1 MSSGALPRIVG
12 LQGILDRCQR
22 LIRVYSVL
30 RGFAETLCVLIAC
43 ILLGCLLDYCVALP
57 GIVRLGG
64 LVATLILTGAVAWR
78 RLFHPLVGNASA
90 EELGAAV
97 DLRFPQLQEA
107 MATLISIDGANA
119 TSSEAGSALMRD
131 RLEQHVR
138 AQIGSIHPSEV
149 VQGTPTAKRWGLA
162 FLSVLA
168 ILIPWLLWPSGS
180 TLLLQRFMM
189 PLANLA
195 APSNLYFEVPDAER
209 PVAANSDVAFVA
221 IPRWRTKTAGVLPTN
236 VVLEIQAADN
246 PSEDVVMS
254 FDETASEF
262 TASLPDVRESLRYRV
277 RGGGATTQWF
287 QLNVADPPRIL
298 TAVLQETPPVYTGRP
313 IEIFD
318 GVVGDIHVFERS
330 AIEITLTFNKP
341 VRNAEMEWQS
351 WKPVPPGESDVVVAA
366 EPEPPTA
373 PAVVS
378 ADGTSARFLFEA
390 NGSGQFEFRIEDS
403 LGLTNSN
410 ETTRRLIV
418 ATDTPPRL
426 TVTGINDALDVRPTD
441 VVPLNC
447 QVVDD
452 IGVGELEVHLC
463 KNAEAFRIEPAV
475 GFDRGAVQVNHD
487 FQIDLSALDVHHG
500 DTVTLKVKAAD
511 ERPGP
516 GPQVVWQGPWTI
528 RVADNAEAIGQ
539 KALREAD
546 QKLVE
551 SLRKL
556 EEQLQQ
562 DAAKGNELKDQL
574 HQNWNDEVQQDVR
587 ELSEKEQ
594 QQGRDLQKLAEQ
606 AAAHPLMQK
615 QAEKLAELAQ
625 QIRNEV
631 PETLAEAASAQ
642 RDPAAQKIQESVDEL
657 NRIRDE
663 LHRATDEIEKAA
675 KLEQELAELNRL
687 ALQAQQLAKES
698 EKLQQQQHDQQPE
711 EDQSK
716 EELQKQ
722 LDEKQRQLQQEQ
734 KQLAADLGELLQR
747 KQELLQA
754 AREAQLDRAAEIAKE
769 AQRLAQQQQQLAE
782 GVNEEARDAARDAQE
797 LANELQQARN
807 EADQLGNEMQQ
818 QAQDVPRPEIQPLDE
833 AIRDLRQG
841 NLAAPQNGIEKSQEQ
856 LAKAAE
862 ELAKPAAAPA
872 ADPNAPPADEN
883 AKREED
889 RKLAE
894 QNARRQE
901 LGKKA
906 TNISERLEQ
915 IEDKIAAMSERLG
928 AEPQESANQQ
938 DSAQQDDN
946 QPSKDSSQPPA
957 QKLTDTPDGPAAQKS
972 EEMPQREKSNA
983 EVGRNLLSELEK
995 MVEAAHETADAV
1007 GADRKAEN
1015 GAKQQ
1020 SQQAAEKADE
1030 AMRHAMAGQFSRSA
1044 ERMKQS
1050 ANESS
1055 SAAQQLQNQ
1064 EQQDRR
1070 EQLQQQGEDFKRM
1083 AEVFQQ
1089 LQDNNEAQV
1098 AAQQQTQRDVA
1109 EAADQLPSPLEELAE
1124 RLNLPELGLQNQARP
1139 AQEAA
1144 QAAREGAESGE
1155 AASGQINEA
1164 QLQQAGQKAQ
1174 EAAGQLNRAAQLAQ
1188 QAAQGHRDPDA
1199 MIPNEVGESVSDAL
1213 QSLKKASES
1222 IDQEA
1227 AQRAAAE
1234 QAAREAA
1241 EQAAN
1246 QQSPEG
1252 QPGQAGQAGKP
1263 GEGQPGE
1270 GQQGQVGDQPGQ
1282 QPGEGKP
1289 GDQPG
1294 KPGKGQPGD
1303 GKPGEGQGQQPG
1315 KPGNADGE
1323 GSEGQQSPSQQPSSA
1338 QQMAKAAKSL
1348 QDAARG
1354 ALPNQ
1359 FSPGQLSSDPG
1370 RAAGDPKSEGNV
1382 SEFDGKDPGRTSKKG
1397 KSRGWGKLNDDL
1409 DADVSDAGKEVLDNE
1424 YSELIRRYRRDLARA
1439 GQQSEKKPEAGK
1451 P

>member
-1 MSSGALPRIVG
+1 MSSGTLPRIAG
-12 LQGILDRCQR
+12 LQEILDRCQR

-30 RGFAETLCVLIAC
+30 RGLAEALCVLIAC
-43 ILLGCLLDYCVALP
+43 ILLGCLIDYFVALP

-64 LVATLILTGAVAWR
+64 LVVTLFLTGAVAWK
-78 RLFHPLVGNASA
+78 RLVHPLMGNASA

-107 MATLISIDGANA
+107 MATLISIDGPNA
-119 TSSEAGSALMRD
+119 TSSEAGSSLMRD

-138 AQIGSIHPSEV
+138 AQIGNIRPAEV
-149 VQGTPTAKRWGLA
+149 VHGKPTARRWGLA

-180 TLLLQRFMM
+180 SLLLQRFMM

-195 APSNLYFEVPDAER
+195 APSNLYFDVPDAER
-209 PVAANSDVAFVA
+209 TVAANSDVSFVA
-221 IPRWRTKTAGVLPTN
+221 IPRWRTKAAGVLPTN
-236 VVLEIQAADN
+236 VVLEIQATDN
-246 PSEDVVMS
+246 PSEDLAMS
-254 FDETASEF
+254 FDETTSQF

-277 RGGGATTQWF
+277 RGGGAITQWF
-287 QLNVADPPRIL
+287 ELIVADPPRIL
-298 TAVLQETPPVYTGRP
+298 TALLQETPPVYTGRP
-313 IEIFD
+313 TEIFD

-330 AIEITLTFNKP
+330 AIEVTLTFNKP
-341 VRNAEMEWQS
+341 VLNAAMEWQS
-351 WKPVPPGESDVVVAA
+351 WKPIPPGESDIVVAA
-366 EPEPPTA
+366 ELEPPTT
-373 PAVVS
+373 PAVLS
-378 ADGTSARFLFEA
+378 ADGTSAQFHFQA
-390 NGSGQFEFRIEDS
+390 NGSGQFEFRVEDA
-403 LGLTNSN
+403 LGLTNLN
-410 ETTRRLIV
+410 ETIRRLIV
-418 ATDTPPRL
+418 TTDTPPRL
-426 TVTGINDALDVRPTD
+426 TVTGINDTLEVRPTD

-447 QVVDD
+447 QVIDD
-452 IGVGELEVHLC
+452 IGVGELEVHVR

-475 GFDRGAVQVNHD
+475 GFDRGAVQISHD
-487 FQIDLSALDVHHG
+487 FQIDLSTLDVHNG
-500 DTVTLKVKAAD
+500 DTLTLKVKAAD
-511 ERPGP
+511 ERPSP

-528 RVADNAEAIGQ
+528 QIADNAEAIGQ

-574 HQNWNDEVQQDVR
+574 HRNWNDEVQQDVR

-625 QIRNEV
+625 QVRNEV
-631 PETLAEAASAQ
+631 PEKLEEAASAQ
-642 RDPAAQKIQESVDEL
+642 RDPAAQKIQESVNEL
-657 NRIRDE
+657 NRIREE

-687 ALQAQQLAKES
+687 ALEAQQLAKES
-698 EKLQQQQHDQQPE
+698 QKLQQQQQDQQPE
-711 EDQSK
+711 EGQSK
-716 EELQKQ
+716 EDLQKQ
-722 LDEKQRQLQQEQ
+722 LDEKQHQLQQEQ
-734 KQLAADLGELLQR
+734 KQLATDLGDLLQR

-754 AREAQLDRAAEIAKE
+754 AREAQLDGAAEIAKE

-782 GVNEEARDAARDAQE
+782 GINEEARDAARDAQE
-797 LANELQQARN
+797 VVNELQQARN
-807 EADQLGNEMQQ
+807 EADQLGNEIQQ
-818 QAQDVPRPEIQPLDE
+818 QAQDVPRPEVQPLDE

-841 NLAAPQNGIEKSQEQ
+841 NLATPQDGIEKSQEQ

-872 ADPNAPPADEN
+872 TDPNAPPADEN

-894 QNARRQE
+894 QNAKRQE

-906 TNISERLEQ
+906 TDISQRLEQ
-915 IEDKIAAMSERLG
+915 IEDKIAAMSEKLG
-928 AEPQESANQQ
+928 AEPQESANKQ
-938 DSAQQDDN
+938 DPAQQDGN
-946 QPSKDSSQPPA
+946 QPPKDAAQPPA
-957 QKLTDTPDGPAAQKS
+957 QKPTDTPDGPAAQKS
-972 EEMPQREKSNA
+972 EELPQGEKSDA

-1007 GADRKAEN
+1007 SADRKAEN

-1050 ANESS
+1050 ANDAS
-1055 SAAQQLQNQ
+1055 SAAQQLQSQ

-1070 EQLQQQGEDFKRM
+1070 EQLQLQGEDFNRM

-1089 LQDNNEAQV
+1089 LQENNEAQV

-1124 RLNLPELGLQNQARP
+1124 RLNIPELGLQNQARP

-1155 AASGQINEA
+1155 AASGQMNEA
-1164 QLQQAGQKAQ
+1164 QLQHAGQKAQ

-1188 QAAQGHRDPDA
+1188 QAAQGHRDPNA
-1199 MIPNEVGESVSDAL
+1199 LIPSEVGESVSDAL
-1213 QSLKKASES
+1213 QSLKKSAES

-1227 AQRAAAE
+1227 AQQAAAE

-1241 EQAAN
+1241 EQTAN

-1252 QPGQAGQAGKP
+1252 QPGQSGQEGKP
-1263 GEGQPGE
+1263 GKGQPGE
-1270 GQQGQVGDQPGQ
+1270 GQQGQTGDQPGQ

-1294 KPGKGQPGD
+1294 KPGEGQPGD
-1303 GKPGEGQGQQPG
+1303 AKPGEGQGQPPG
-1315 KPGNADGE
+1315 KPSNAE
-1323 GSEGQQSPSQQPSSA
+1323 GKGGKGQQSASQQPSSA

-1370 RAAGDPKSEGNV
+1370 SAAGDPKSEGNV
-1382 SEFDGKDPGRTSKKG
+1382 SEFDGKDPNRTNKKG
-1397 KSRGWGKLNDDL
+1397 KARGWGKLNDDL

-1439 GQQSEKKPEAGK
+1439 GQKSEKKPEPDK

>member
-1 MSSGALPRIVG
+1 MSSGTLPRIAG
-12 LQGILDRCQR
+12 LQEILDRCQR
-22 LIRVYSVL
+22 LVRVYSVL
-30 RGFAETLCVLIAC
+30 RGLAEALCVLIAC
-43 ILLGCLLDYCVALP
+43 VLLGCLIDYFIALP

-64 LVATLILTGAVAWR
+64 LVVTLFLTGAVAWK
-78 RLFHPLVGNASA
+78 RLVHPLIGNASA

-97 DLRFPQLQEA
+97 DLRFPELQEA
-107 MATLISIDGANA
+107 MATLISIDGPNA
-119 TSSEAGSALMRD
+119 TSSEAGSSLMRD

-138 AQIGSIHPSEV
+138 AQIGNIRPAEV
-149 VQGTPTAKRWGLA
+149 VHGKPTAKRWGLA
-162 FLSVLA
+162 LLSVLA

-180 TLLLQRFMM
+180 SLLLQRFMM

-195 APSNLYFEVPDAER
+195 APSNLYFDVPDAER
-209 PVAANSDVAFVA
+209 TVAANSDVSFAA
-221 IPRWRTKTAGVLPTN
+221 IPRWRTKAAGVLPTN

-246 PSEDVVMS
+246 PREDLAMS
-254 FDETASEF
+254 FDETTSQF

-287 QLNVADPPRIL
+287 ELIVADPPRIL
-298 TAVLQETPPVYTGRP
+298 TALLQETPPVYTGRP
-313 IEIFD
+313 TEIFD

-330 AIEITLTFNKP
+330 AIEITLTFSKP
-341 VRNAEMEWQS
+341 VLNAAMEWQS
-351 WKPVPPGESDVVVAA
+351 WKPVPPRESEIVVAA
-366 EPEPPTA
+366 ELEPPTT
-373 PAVVS
+373 PAALS
-378 ADGTSARFLFEA
+378 ADGTSAQFHFQA
-390 NGSGQFEFRIEDS
+390 NGSGQFEFRVEDA
-403 LGLTNSN
+403 LGLTNLN
-410 ETTRRLIV
+410 ETIRRLIV
-418 ATDTPPRL
+418 TTDTPPRL
-426 TVTGINDALDVRPTD
+426 TVTGINDALEVRPND
-441 VVPLNC
+441 VVPLKC
-447 QVVDD
+447 HVIDD
-452 IGVGELEVHLC
+452 IGVGELEVHVR
-463 KNAEAFRIEPAV
+463 KNTEAFRIEPAV
-475 GFDRGAVQVNHD
+475 GFDRAAVQISHD
-487 FQIDLSALDVHHG
+487 FQIDLSTLDVHNG
-500 DTVTLKVKAAD
+500 DTLTLKVKAAD
-511 ERPGP
+511 ERPSP

-528 RVADNAEAIGQ
+528 QIADNAEAIGQ

-546 QKLVE
+546 RKLVE

-574 HQNWNDEVQQDVR
+574 HRNWNDEVQQDVR

-606 AAAHPLMQK
+606 AATHPLMQK

-625 QIRNEV
+625 QVRNDV
-631 PETLAEAASAQ
+631 PEKLEEAASAQ
-642 RDPAAQKIQESVDEL
+642 RDPAAQKIQESVNEL
-657 NRIRDE
+657 NRIREE

-687 ALQAQQLAKES
+687 ALEAQQLAKES
-698 EKLQQQQHDQQPE
+698 QKLQQQQQDQQPE
-711 EDQSK
+711 EGQSK
-716 EELQKQ
+716 EDLQKQ
-722 LDEKQRQLQQEQ
+722 LDEKQHQLQQEQ
-734 KQLAADLGELLQR
+734 KQLTADLGDLLQR

-769 AQRLAQQQQQLAE
+769 ALRLAQQQQQLAE

-807 EADQLGNEMQQ
+807 EADQLGNEIQQ
-818 QAQDVPRPEIQPLDE
+818 QAQDVPRPEVQPLDE

-841 NLAAPQNGIEKSQEQ
+841 NLATPQDGIEKSQEQ

-894 QNARRQE
+894 QNAKRQE

-972 EEMPQREKSNA
+972 EELPQGKKSDA
-983 EVGRNLLSELEK
+983 EVGRNLLNELEK
-995 MVEAAHETADAV
+995 MVEAAHETAEAV

-1015 GAKQQ
+1015 GVKQQ

-1050 ANESS
+1050 ANDAS
-1055 SAAQQLQNQ
+1055 SAAQQLQSQ

-1070 EQLQQQGEDFKRM
+1070 EQLQQQGEDFNRM

-1089 LQDNNEAQV
+1089 LQENNEAQV

-1124 RLNLPELGLQNQARP
+1124 RFNIPELGLQNQARP

-1155 AASGQINEA
+1155 VASGQMNEA

-1188 QAAQGHRDPDA
+1188 QAAQGHRDPNA
-1199 MIPNEVGESVSDAL
+1199 LIPSEVGESVSDAL
-1213 QSLKKASES
+1213 QSLKKSAES

-1246 QQSPEG
+1246 QQSPERQSG
-1252 QPGQAGQAGKP
+1252 QKGKP
-1263 GEGQPGE
+1263 GKGQPGE
-1270 GQQGQVGDQPGQ
+1270 RQQGQVGDQPGQ

-1294 KPGKGQPGD
+1294 QPGEGQPGD
-1303 GKPGEGQGQQPG
+1303 GKPGEGQGQPPG
-1315 KPGNADGE
+1315 KPSNADGK
-1323 GSEGQQSPSQQPSSA
+1323 GGKGQQSPSQQPSSA

-1370 RAAGDPKSEGNV
+1370 SAAGDPKSEGNV
-1382 SEFDGKDPGRTSKKG
+1382 SEFDGKDPNRTNKKG
-1397 KSRGWGKLNDDL
+1397 KARGWGKLNDDL

-1439 GQQSEKKPEAGK
+1439 GQKSEKKPEAGK

>member
-946 QPSKDSSQPPA
+946 QPSKASSQPPA

-1289 GDQPG
+1289 GDPPG